1 METLTA
7 ISGRISDSSNFTDSV
22 FGTPNPIVF
31 NGTEWVSGHII
42 INVHVTVMDMQCV
55 HVLQ

>member
-7 ISGRISDSSNFTDSV
+7 ISDRISDNSSFTDSV

-42 INVHVTVMDMQCV
+42 MYMS
-55 HVLQ
+55 LYM

>member
-7 ISGRISDSSNFTDSV
+7 ISDRISDSSSFTDSV

-31 NGTEWVSGHII
+31 NGTEWVSGHMII
-42 INVHVTVMDMQCV
+42 VTVIDMQCV
-55 HVLQ
+55 HVL